1 MPKGNLILILDTET
15 TGNEAEDEII
25 EIGMVMLD
33 SPSLNEIGSFT
44 AVIKPSAGGL
54 QRLLDK
60 AVVKA
65 MHEKNGLLSAL
76 DSGLPSDIVDSQ
88 IVRWLSQYSED
99 TTHIPFG
106 GSGVLHFDRQ
116 YIRKGLPRLDKRITY
131 WALDVGVARRIAAI
145 RGYKTASIDAKDHR
159 ALQDARVHADELRF
173 YVDRF
178 RRADEQQEL
187 EDQFAAVRQAEDAS
201 I

>member
-1 MPKGNLILILDTET
+1 MPKGSLILILDTET

-33 SPSLNEIGSFT
+33 SPSLNEIGSFS
-44 AVIKPSAGGL
+44 AVIKPSGNGL
-54 QRLLDK
+54 ARLLNK
-60 AVVKA
+60 PVVKA
-65 MHEKNGLLSAL
+65 MHEKNGLLDDLPA
-76 DSGLPSDIVDSQ
+76 GLPAEIVDSQ
-88 IVRWLSQYSED
+88 IIRWLGQYSED

-131 WALDVGVARRIAAI
+131 WALDVGVARRISAI

-159 ALQDARVHADELRF
+159 ALQDARVHAEELRF

-178 RRADEQQEL
+178 RRADEHEAL
-187 EDQFAAVRQAEDAS
+187 EKAFEDAKA
-201 I
+201 